1 MHMPQ
6 SSLQAVAHAV
16 ACAEPSRTLPIMTI
30 LTATATAPSCETAI
44 DAIFD
49 LAETRRIELEL
60 PYTGAVT
67 PREAWA
73 LVSRQRAKLVDVR
86 TPAEFKFVG
95 SVPGSVN
102 IEWRGNDILPSAM
115 FVSALRQVAR
125 LDQPVLL
132 LCRSAVRSHAA
143 SRAAAAAGFTR
154 VYNVLEGFEGQRTVD
169 GRRGAID
176 GWRKHGLPWMQD

>member
-1 MHMPQ
+1 MPQ
-6 SSLQAVAHAV
+6 SSLQAVAQAL
-16 ACAEPSRTLPIMTI
+16 ACAEPSRDPQTMTI
-30 LTATATAPSCETAI
+30 LTPAPTAASCEVAI

-60 PYTGAVT
+60 SYNGAVT

-73 LVSRQRAKLVDVR
+73 LVTRQRAKLVDVR

-115 FVSALRQVAR
+115 FVSALRDAVR

-154 VYNVLEGFEGQRTVD
+154 VYNVLEGFEGQRTIE
-169 GRRGAID
+169 GRRGEID
-176 GWRKHGLPWMQD
+176 GWRKLGLPWLQD